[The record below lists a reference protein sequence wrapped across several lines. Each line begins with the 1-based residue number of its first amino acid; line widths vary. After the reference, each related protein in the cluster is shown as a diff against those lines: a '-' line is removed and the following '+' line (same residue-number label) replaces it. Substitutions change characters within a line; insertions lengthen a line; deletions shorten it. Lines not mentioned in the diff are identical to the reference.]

1 MKKIYLLPLLP
12 IIIFILILIV
22 QNDHSK
28 KISTGRENSIKISKR
43 IDEKSLTIKD
53 FYMDNFDYL
62 CITFPYQSGYQ
73 LINDPLLSNK
83 NIDHQKIL
91 DNIETEYSIIII
103 KGSKITQTKLHNN
116 FFINNNKFYLKIELL
131 DNKEIK
137 NCFESDKLE
146 FFYSKK
152 ADTYRLFFMEKT

>member
-1 MKKIYLLPLLP
+1 
-12 IIIFILILIV
+12 
-22 QNDHSK
+22 
-28 KISTGRENSIKISKR
+28 
-43 IDEKSLTIKD
+43 
-53 FYMDNFDYL
+53 MDNFDYL